1 MMVVTE
7 ESQRFECDLMMVHML
22 NLLFDG
28 SLIMGFNHVYIINT
42 KKGIKHD

>member
-7 ESQRFECDLMMVHML
+7 ESQRFECDVMMVML

-28 SLIMGFNHVYIINT
+28 GLIMGFNHVYIINT
-42 KKGIKHD
+42 KTGIKHD